1 MKIMIRLTAD
11 KTYRVIYYI
20 LNEQEF
26 TQTEVHEATDVSI
39 GRVNQ
44 VVSWLRESGHVEKAG
59 TQYELTSGVS
69 LISLLSNFRSM
80 KKTATLDIDA
90 GREKTSEFLIEKGAV
105 FCLTSALQL
114 HDSYFRDPS
123 ICAYSSDKGIVEELK
138 KFPKGNLR
146 INIYEPDLL
155 LDENTVSVDS
165 ARATSETRTIIDL
178 FCDDKGYA
186 AERLIERVF
195 A

>member
-1 MKIMIRLTAD
+1 MIRLTAD
-11 KTYRVIYYI
+11 KTYRIIYYV
-20 LNEQEF
+20 LNEQKF
-26 TQTEVHEATDVSI
+26 TQTEIHEATGVSM

-44 VVSWLRESGHVEKAG
+44 VISWLQESGHVEKTG
-59 TQYELTSGVS
+59 TQYGLTSGVS

-80 KKTATLDIDA
+80 KKIATLDIDA
-90 GREKTSEFLIEKGAV
+90 EREETLDFLIEKEAV

-123 ICAYSSDKGIVEELK
+123 ICAYSSKKGVVGELK

-146 INIYEPDLL
+146 VSIYEPDLL
-155 LDENTVSVDS
+155 LDENTVSIDS
-165 ARATSETRTIIDL
+165 TRTTSEIRTIIDL

-186 AERLIERVF
+186 AERLIERSF
-195 A
+195 E

>member
-1 MKIMIRLTAD
+1 MIRLTAE
-11 KTYRVIYYI
+11 KTYRVIYHI
-20 LNEQEF
+20 LKEQEF
-26 TQTEVHEATDVSI
+26 TQTEVHEATGVSI

-44 VVSWLRESGHVEKAG
+44 VVSWLRESGQVEKTG
-59 TQYELTSGVS
+59 TQYRLTSGVS
-69 LISLLSNFRSM
+69 LISLLANFRSM

-90 GREKTSEFLIEKGAV
+90 ERKEISEFLAEKGTV

-123 ICAYSSDKGIVEELK
+123 ICAYSSNKEIVEELE
-138 KFPKGNLR
+138 KFSKGNLR
-146 INIYEPDLL
+146 TNIYEPDLL
-155 LDENTVSVDS
+155 LDENTVSINS
-165 ARATSETRTIIDL
+165 RRTTSELRTIIDL

-195 A
+195 K